1 MGGNCAPWRRGT
13 VASRPMRNLCTR
25 RRSHD
30 IGLTLLL
37 LRPSTMIRSKRY
49 FGQSAMAAIIAV
61 FTAFS
66 GAETASA
73 VEPCSLVGNV
83 SASPR
88 HPGKM
93 DAVSFN
99 VSIPWFLVPPETA
112 NQIVAR
118 ATIDPAGGI
127 DVDALLTPRPGDF
140 PDWRLVSVAYRV
152 DSVFATVGPLVVG
165 EHAIRS
171 NVLLH
176 DAHTGVIQSVC
187 PDALPRTTLLTVG
200 ETAALTQQLPV
211 LEYYNATLDHYF
223 ITQNTGEIADLDSG
237 VHPGWTRTGESF
249 NLYVANASD
258 GRGHGACRWYGLPA
272 FGLDTHF
279 FSASLTECNQVALSP
294 LTEGRW
300 ENETANAFE
309 ATLPDTITGVCPN
322 GTVPVYRLWN
332 NRVDSNHR
340 YTTRTSI
347 RQSMIAEGYIPE
359 GFGPDAV
366 AMCALGQ

>member
-1 MGGNCAPWRRGT
+1 M
-13 VASRPMRNLCTR
+13 
-25 RRSHD
+25 
-30 IGLTLLL
+30 
-37 LRPSTMIRSKRY
+37 
-49 FGQSAMAAIIAV
+49 
-61 FTAFS
+61 FTALS
-66 GAETASA
+66 CMEAAYA

-88 HPGKM
+88 HPGRM
-93 DAVSFN
+93 DTVSFN
-99 VSIPWFLVPPETA
+99 VSIPWFLVPPEAA

-118 ATIDPAGGI
+118 ATIDPVGRI
-127 DVDALLTPRPGDF
+127 DVEAILTPRPEDF
-140 PDWRLVSVAYRV
+140 GGWRRVSVAYRG
-152 DSVFATVGPLVVG
+152 DSVFATVGPLAVG
-165 EHAIRS
+165 EYVVRT

-176 DAHTGVIQSVC
+176 DTQTGTIRSVC
-187 PDALPRTTLLTVG
+187 PDAVPRTSAVTVG
-200 ETAALTQQLPV
+200 ETAAPTQQLPV

-223 ITQNTGEIADLDSG
+223 ITQNAGEIADLDSG
-237 VHPGWTRTGESF
+237 VHPGWARNGEAF
-249 NLYVANASD
+249 NVYVANASD

-279 FSASLTECNQVALSP
+279 FSASATECNEVALSP

-332 NRVDSNHR
+332 NRIDSNHR
-340 YTTRTSI
+340 YTTKTSI
-347 RQSMIAEGYIPE
+347 RQSMIAKGYVPE